1 MINLHIRRLAVVYMR
16 VEVLLALS
24 QMSFIAGHILEGQG
38 TCYFDN
44 REVEWSVYV
53 QYSVHVCMMGRVF
66 VSAALDELSWN
77 NEKAPC
83 VL

>member
-1 MINLHIRRLAVVYMR
+1 MR
-16 VEVLLALS
+16 VEEALALS
-24 QMSFIAGHILEGQG
+24 QMSFIASHIFEGQG
-38 TCYFDN
+38 KCYVYN
-44 REVEWSVYV
+44 GEVEWSGYV

-83 VL
+83 ML